1 MKPRAGFG
9 NKKQQTRRDRVEEV
23 TGNGDRRECSQGL
36 LVWVGL
42 LAVVVLVDVLVAVV
56 GWKRMAEEGGC

>member
-1 MKPRAGFG
+1 M
-9 NKKQQTRRDRVEEV
+9 EEV

-36 LVWVGL
+36 LVCVGL

-56 GWKRMAEEGGC
+56 GWKLMAEEGGC